1 MRDGPDCA
9 ELSTL
14 LNEIDVPRYEAVVI
28 TDLSTESGTILL
40 NGLPKDAPLT
50 ISAYLP
56 ARMVTLILSR
66 QAQDS
71 VPPLFEPRI
80 AAGRILVSR
89 CFRLDSSRWHNL
101 GWNSATGAQSSSFG
115 NNHRPAGKALTLSEI
130 RGASSHRSLPEIER
144 KSTCF

>member
-80 AAGRILVSR
+80 AAGQLLLTWLRSVPMSPVGPVAIR
-89 CFRLDSSRWHNL
+89 CRTGGPLFAPTRSEHFHFLTALPRRSAQLPFHLDLFPQRRYH
-101 GWNSATGAQSSSFG
+101 
-115 NNHRPAGKALTLSEI
+115 PAL
-130 RGASSHRSLPEIER
+130 
-144 KSTCF
+144 